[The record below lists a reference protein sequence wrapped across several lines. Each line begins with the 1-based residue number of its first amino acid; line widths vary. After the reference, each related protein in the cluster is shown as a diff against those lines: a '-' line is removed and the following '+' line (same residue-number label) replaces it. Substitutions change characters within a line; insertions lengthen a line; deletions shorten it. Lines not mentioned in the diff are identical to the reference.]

1 MRRKI
6 PIPAKCSGSRCA
18 SLNSTSSLFYL
29 SVHVLL
35 LYCDVLMFSFAD
47 LPLIFFSSLYCFLF
61 VLLQSSLL
69 FIIECTLGLRQKY
82 FCEICLQFTV
92 WNAIFSHK
100 NWKWVF
106 ALIFAKHTF
115 WPISRIAS
123 EEKGL
128 LQYMQLGNLL
138 RVLGPIVKELGS
150 QIGLLQPQCCLMM
163 VNHPQPDKHT
173 RTFNPT
179 KPY

>member
-1 MRRKI
+1 MKYNIFFYFYPGFRTFFRGSGSGFFRIGSGFLAEPGLDPDSEKKSDPDPGKKTGSETLQFLFFYKKNVWELTLLFVSHISMGRMQMRRKI

-82 FCEICLQFTV
+82 FREICLQFTV
-92 WNAIFSHK
+92 
-100 NWKWVF
+100 
-106 ALIFAKHTF
+106 
-115 WPISRIAS
+115 
-123 EEKGL
+123 
-128 LQYMQLGNLL
+128 
-138 RVLGPIVKELGS
+138 
-150 QIGLLQPQCCLMM
+150 
-163 VNHPQPDKHT
+163 
-173 RTFNPT
+173 
-179 KPY
+179 